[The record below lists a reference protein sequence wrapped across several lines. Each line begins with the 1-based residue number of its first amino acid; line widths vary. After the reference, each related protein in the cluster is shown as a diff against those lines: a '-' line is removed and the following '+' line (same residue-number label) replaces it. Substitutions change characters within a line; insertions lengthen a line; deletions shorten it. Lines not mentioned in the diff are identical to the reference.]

1 MKLLVT
7 SFEPFGGD
15 KLNSAQ
21 EALRFVPDEICG
33 AEVVKLCLP
42 VVFGRSSEL
51 LRDAIRREKPD
62 AVLCLGQAGGRK
74 ALTPERVAI
83 NLNDARIPDND
94 GCQPVDEAI
103 EPGGPDAYFS
113 TLPAKSMVRAIRNA
127 GVPAEIS
134 NSAGT
139 FVCNRVM
146 YGLMDCLARE
156 FPSVRGGFLH
166 MPYME
171 DQAADHPG
179 DPCLSRADLTRGVI
193 AAIEA
198 IVEQNEED
206 MIYS

>member
-1 MKLLVT
+1 MKILVT

-21 EALRFVPDEICG
+21 EALRFVPDEIRG
-33 AEVVKLCLP
+33 AKVVKRCLP
-42 VVFGRSSEL
+42 VAFGRSAAV
-51 LRDAIRREKPD
+51 LREALRSEKPD

-83 NLNDARIPDND
+83 NLEDARLPDND

-103 EPGGPDAYFS
+103 DPDGPDAYFS

-127 GVPAEIS
+127 GLPAEIS

-146 YGLMDCLARE
+146 YGLLDCLAHE
-156 FPSVRGGFLH
+156 FPTVRGGFLH
-166 MPYME
+166 VPYMAE
-171 DQAADHPG
+171 QAAEHPD
-179 DPCLSRADLTRGVI
+179 DPCLPREDLTRGVT

-198 IVEQNEED
+198 IIEQCEV
-206 MIYS
+206 

>member
-1 MKLLVT
+1 MKILVT

-21 EALRFVPDEICG
+21 EALRYVPDEILG
-33 AEVVKLCLP
+33 AKIVKCCLP
-42 VVFGRSSEL
+42 VVFGRSAEI
-51 LRDAIRREKPD
+51 LREAIRSERPD

-74 ALTPERVAI
+74 TLTPERVAI

-103 EPGGPDAYFS
+103 DPAGPDAYFS
-113 TLPAKSMVRAIRNA
+113 TLPTKSMLRAIRNA

-146 YGLMDCLARE
+146 YGLMDCLAHE

-171 DQAADHPG
+171 EQAADHPD
-179 DPCLSRADLTRGVI
+179 DPCLPRADLARGVI

-198 IVEQNEED
+198 ITRSGFQ
-206 MIYS
+206 